1 MHEVYGTSE
10 LFSQTSCTLYKH
22 PTISW
27 LGLNCTNPR
36 VSCVNCRSEC
46 YHLGSWTSP
55 SCHTR
60 VVAMSQLQE
69 VKEKTLIPA
78 WPGKPARGGR
88 RYHLLPWEA
97 LLPKHTG
104 DEEEQVAPSAWLPQ
118 RKHPR
123 TCQQAFQWSSL
134 PTTSRNH
141 IRSLPWFLLTST
153 SEKQII
159 FFFFLQ
165 LSMCRCKCLKR

>member
-1 MHEVYGTSE
+1 MKFMGLQSFF
-10 LFSQTSCTLYKH
+10 LKH
-22 PTISW
+22 LAPFTNILPSH
-27 LGLNCTNPR
+27 GSMNCTSPR

-46 YHLGSWTSP
+46 YCLGSCTSP

-60 VVAMSQLQE
+60 VMAMSQLQE

-104 DEEEQVAPSAWLPQ
+104 TRRSRSHPVRGFPSANTPRHTSRLFSGLPYPPHQ
-118 RKHPR
+118 G
-123 TCQQAFQWSSL
+123 
-134 PTTSRNH
+134 TTSGPSH
-141 IRSLPWFLLTST
+141 GS
-153 SEKQII
+153 
-159 FFFFLQ
+159 
-165 LSMCRCKCLKR
+165 C